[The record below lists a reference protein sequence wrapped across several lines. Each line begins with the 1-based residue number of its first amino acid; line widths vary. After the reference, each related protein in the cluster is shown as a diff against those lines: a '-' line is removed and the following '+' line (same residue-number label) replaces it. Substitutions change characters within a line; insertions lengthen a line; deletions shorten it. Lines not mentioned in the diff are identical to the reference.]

1 MNTMKTAALSI
12 DSRFPNPI
20 CFHGLL
26 NMREETRTDLIRY
39 KHSESVAAYAVQNE
53 LDPEAMVSEHHTMLT
68 EKTDFDTA
76 FAKFFGSESVTLE
89 EISYE
94 RIELFVNQYSIRYN
108 GTISKAAMERGMKQ
122 KGYHLSP
129 SLYRSID
136 LEIWKSDTDMVLEAY
151 IPKDD

>member
-94 RIELFVNQYSIRYN
+94 QLKQFVKFYSIRYS
-108 GTISKAAMERGMKQ
+108 GTITQSAMEKGMCS
-122 KGYHLSP
+122 KGLHIHP
-129 SLYRSID
+129 SLYRKID

>member
-89 EISYE
+89 EISYDQ
-94 RIELFVNQYSIRYN
+94 LKQFVKFYSIRYS
-108 GTISKAAMERGMKQ
+108 GTITRSAMEKGMRSKDL
-122 KGYHLSP
+122 HIHP
-129 SLYRSID
+129 SLYRKID

-151 IPKDD
+151 IPGND

>member
-12 DSRFPNPI
+12 DSRFPNSI

-53 LDPEAMVSEHHTMLT
+53 LDPETMVSEHHTMLT
-68 EKTDFDTA
+68 EKTDFDSA
-76 FAKFFGSESVTLE
+76 FAKFFGSENVALE

-94 RIELFVNQYSIRYN
+94 QLKQFVKLYSIRYS
-108 GTISKAAMERGMKQ
+108 GTITRSAMEKGMRR
-122 KGYHLSP
+122 KGVHVRP
-129 SLYRSID
+129 SLYRKID
-136 LEIWKSDTDMVLEAY
+136 IEIWKSDTDMVLEAY
-151 IPKDD
+151 IPSND